1 MLRAPAR
8 RLQGFQMD
16 RTPRAG
22 AIVTFIALGLGIGP
36 TGSSQESAD
45 PDVIDLWDAMA
56 PFVEGMY
63 GEWGHFGPP
72 TSPEP

>member
-1 MLRAPAR
+1 MPRAPAR

-45 PDVIDLWDAMA
+45 LVEKIDRIERRMSTL
-56 PFVEGMY
+56 PQQQQTEI
-63 GEWGHFGPP
+63 
-72 TSPEP
+72 